1 MEKVIDVIMG
11 GFDDGRMPGV
21 QQYDAG
27 SRVFVCRLWEKP
39 DVAYVMAENAM
50 ASTVFDWRGAPPS
63 NEYKQQ
69 IVDRS
74 TVRVV
79 VPAEAMKRSG
89 PVDMQLTIRQNGT
102 EERSPILCFPVWKSL
117 LAGEQNYPEP
127 VRVLDDLINR
137 TNETADRVEQLKI
150 DASGL
155 AGDALKLGGKPPEY
169 YLPAVNLLDNS
180 RFEIAQAGY
189 NGMHGST
196 RYCADA
202 WPTLFGAAVTLV
214 KNDGYITLET
224 TANYRYMHQT
234 KLVSELT
241 ENAYTFS
248 VKKRGNKTTTMRLIC
263 AKGTETAQIKTAWI
277 SAGSEWNTGI
287 LTFTRDEIAAY
298 DKVWFA
304 ITNEEAGSVDYKE
317 PVLYPGTYTADT
329 LPPFVP
335 RPYAAELAECQRY
348 YENSWFGAA
357 KTDLFQM
364 IGSCWNGSHFDVP
377 VEFKQQKR
385 TKPSMNYYPS
395 GSRTTVQGYVKSA
408 YRDVTILDPEYRM
421 GLRGVYARVRVA
433 EADLTIGYTYQL
445 HAHWEANADL

>member
-1 MEKVIDVIMG
+1 MG

-137 TNETADRVEQLKI
+137 TNETADRVEQLQI

-155 AGDALKLGGKPPEY
+155 AGDALKLGGKPPEAY
-169 YLPAVNLLDNS
+169 TAVNLLDNS

-189 NGMHGST
+189 GGLHG
-196 RYCADA
+196 
-202 WPTLFGAAVTLV
+202 
-214 KNDGYITLET
+214 N
-224 TANYRYMHQT
+224 T
-234 KLVSELT
+234 K
-241 ENAYTFS
+241 
-248 VKKRGNKTTTMRLIC
+248 
-263 AKGTETAQIKTAWI
+263 
-277 SAGSEWNTGI
+277 
-287 LTFTRDEIAAY
+287 
-298 DKVWFA
+298 
-304 ITNEEAGSVDYKE
+304 
-317 PVLYPGTYTADT
+317 
-329 LPPFVP
+329 
-335 RPYAAELAECQRY
+335 YAADRWTLSGGTAV
-348 YENSWFGAA
+348 
-357 KTDLFQM
+357 
-364 IGSCWNGSHFDVP
+364 WNGSNIVISSEVDG
-377 VEFKQQKR
+377 QQVNMVQKLAHG
-385 TKPSMNYYPS
+385 TYKK
-395 GSRTTVQGYVKSA
+395 GTVYTFAVMLADGTLGIVHGDFITNA
-408 YRDVTILDPEYRM
+408 YANIYDKE
-421 GLRGVYARVRVA
+421 GKRVA
-433 EADLTIGYTYQL
+433 LGIQSDNVVYTGITTSHGQHFTRAPTPPTPCRPMCRRGMLRNCWSVRGISFRWIKAVFALVLLTSGEVPFMGQYIRRLRCAQSHRSTQRQEII
-445 HAHWEANADL
+445 H

>member
-21 QQYDAG
+21 QQYDVG
-27 SRVFVCRLWEKP
+27 SRVFVCRLWERP
-39 DVAYVMAENAM
+39 DVPYVMAENAM

-89 PVDMQLTIRQNGT
+89 PVDVQLTIRQNGT

-117 LAGEQNYPEP
+117 LAGEQHYPEP
-127 VRVLDDLINR
+127 VRVLDELINR
-137 TNETADRVEQLKI
+137 TNKTAERVEQLQI

-155 AGDALKLGGKPPEY
+155 AGDSNKLGGKAPEY
-169 YLPAVNLLDNS
+169 YLPAVNLLDNPDYS
-180 RFEIAQAGY
+180 IAQAGY
-189 NGMHGST
+189 GGNHGSIA
-196 RYCADA
+196 YAADR
-202 WPTLFGAAVTLV
+202 WPISGIVTVTKSSDYIKLTPNAAYNGIFQRVESNRV
-214 KNDGYITLET
+214 KNGTYTIGFTHRGGSAYVRLYSRKSDGTSEQLVQKYGGASSEWLTTLISVDVDT
-224 TANYRYMHQT
+224 SGDFDGLMYMI
-234 KLVSELT
+234 
-241 ENAYTFS
+241 YP
-248 VKKRGNKTTTMRLIC
+248 TTTD
-263 AKGTETAQIKTAWI
+263 AV
-277 SAGSEWNTGI
+277 
-287 LTFTRDEIAAY
+287 Y
-298 DKVWFA
+298 V
-304 ITNEEAGSVDYKE
+304 KE
-317 PVLYPGTYTADT
+317 PFLYPGTYTADT
-329 LPPFVP
+329 LAPFVP
-335 RPYAAELAECQRY
+335 RPYAVELAECQRY

>member
-137 TNETADRVEQLKI
+137 TNETADRVEQLQI

-155 AGDALKLGGKPPEY
+155 AGDSNKLGGKPPEY
-169 YLPAVNLLDNS
+169 YLPAVDLMDNS
-180 RFEIAQAGY
+180 NFRNPINQRGRTIYTGNGNKPVYGIDRWYTWGVGATLTVNSASITIAGSPFLQNVPLNRFTTGKTYTYVCKMKDGTIRIANAPYGSNAG
-189 NGMHGST
+189 
-196 RYCADA
+196 
-202 WPTLFGAAVTLV
+202 GAAYNIYMEWVGT
-214 KNDGYITLET
+214 DGIGYRLYI
-224 TANYRYMHQT
+224 
-234 KLVSELT
+234 
-241 ENAYTFS
+241 
-248 VKKRGNKTTTMRLIC
+248 
-263 AKGTETAQIKTAWI
+263 
-277 SAGSEWNTGI
+277 
-287 LTFTRDEIAAY
+287 
-298 DKVWFA
+298 
-304 ITNEEAGSVDYKE
+304 
-317 PVLYPGTYTADT
+317 YPGELEWAALYEGAYTADS
-329 LPPFVP
+329 LPVYVP
-335 RPYAAELAECQRY
+335 KGYAAELAECQRY